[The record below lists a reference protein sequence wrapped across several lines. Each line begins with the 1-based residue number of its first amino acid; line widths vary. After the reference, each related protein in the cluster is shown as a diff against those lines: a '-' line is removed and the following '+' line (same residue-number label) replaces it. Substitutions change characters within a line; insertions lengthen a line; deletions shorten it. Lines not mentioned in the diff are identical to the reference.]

1 MKFGAIDIGTN
12 AARLLIGE
20 VLKNEDGYSFIKKT
34 SYTRVPLRLGM
45 DVFEKGKITS
55 KKKTEFIKTIKAFK
69 LISEVFDVE
78 DLRACATSAMREAE
92 NGIDVQ
98 KEILKETNVNIE
110 IIDGSEEAQLIFS
123 TFFLLDF
130 EKNKPFIVI
139 DVGGGSTEISIFING
154 KIVNAKSFKIGTIR
168 LLQNKV
174 KDNIWNKI
182 DEWLD
187 KNIESKSN
195 YQVFGTG
202 GNINK
207 IHKLFGKQF
216 MKPLYLDELNDL
228 LKSIEPLSLKQRI
241 KKFNLKQ
248 DRADVIVPALQIYT
262 HCLNYLKAY
271 KIYAPKIGL
280 SDGIIYDLYKK
291 HSTKKKFYE

>member
-20 VLKNEDGYSFIKKT
+20 VLKNEDGYSFIKKI

-55 KKKTEFIKTIKAFK
+55 KKKGEFIKTIKAFK

-98 KEILKETNVNIE
+98 KEILKETNVSIE

-154 KIVNAKSFKIGTIR
+154 KIVSAKSFKIGTIR

-174 KDNIWNKI
+174 KNNVWDKI
-182 DEWLD
+182 NEWLD
-187 KNIESKSN
+187 ENIESKSN

-216 MKPLYLDELNDL
+216 MKPLYLDELDDL
-228 LKSIEPLSLKQRI
+228 LKSIKPLPLKQRI

-262 HCLNYLKAY
+262 HCLNHLNAY

-291 HSTKKKFYE
+291 HSTKK

>member
-20 VLKNEDGYSFIKKT
+20 VLKNEDGHSFIKKI

-69 LISEVFDVE
+69 LISEVFDVQ

-92 NGIDVQ
+92 NGIDIQ

-110 IIDGSEEAQLIFS
+110 IIDGSVEAQLIFS

-174 KDNIWNKI
+174 KDNVWGKI

-187 KNIESKSN
+187 ENIESKSN

-216 MKPLYLDELNDL
+216 MKPLYIDDLNDL
-228 LKSIEPLSLKQRI
+228 LKTIQPLSLKQRI

-262 HCLNYLKAY
+262 HCLNHLSAY
-271 KIYAPKIGL
+271 KIFAPKIGL
-280 SDGIIYDLYKK
+280 SDGIIYDLHKK
-291 HSTKKKFYE
+291 HTGKK

>member
-20 VLKNEDGYSFIKKT
+20 VLKNEEGYSFIKKI

-45 DVFEKGKITS
+45 DVFEKGKITT
-55 KKKTEFIKTIKAFK
+55 KKKTAFVKTIKAFK
-69 LISEVFDVE
+69 LICEVFDVE

-92 NGIDVQ
+92 NGLDVK
-98 KEILKETNVNIE
+98 KEILKTTGVDVE
-110 IIDGSEEAQLIFS
+110 IIDGYEEANLIFS

-130 EKNKPFIVI
+130 EQNKPFIVI

-154 KIVNAKSFKIGTIR
+154 KIVSAKSFKIGTIR

-174 KDNIWNKI
+174 KNNVWDKI
-182 DEWLD
+182 NEWLD
-187 KNIESKSN
+187 DNIEKKSR

-216 MKPLYLDELNDL
+216 MKPLYLDELDDL
-228 LKSIEPLSLKQRI
+228 LKSIEPLSIKQRI

-248 DRADVIVPALQIYT
+248 DRADVIVPALKIYT
-262 HCLNYLKAY
+262 HCLNHLNAY

-291 HSTKKKFYE
+291 NGGK

>member
-20 VLKNEDGYSFIKKT
+20 VLKNEDGYSFIKKI

-69 LISEVFDVE
+69 LISEVFDVQ

-92 NGIDVQ
+92 NGVIVQ

-110 IIDGSEEAQLIFS
+110 IIDGSVEAQLIFS

-154 KIVNAKSFKIGTIR
+154 KIVSAKSFKIGTIR

-174 KDNIWNKI
+174 KDNVWDKI
-182 DEWLD
+182 NDWLD
-187 KNIESKSN
+187 ENIESKSN

-216 MKPLYLDELNDL
+216 MKPLYIDELNDL
-228 LKSIEPLSLKQRI
+228 LKTIEPLSLKQRI
-241 KKFNLKQ
+241 KRFNLKQ

-262 HCLNYLKAY
+262 HCLNHLSAY
-271 KIYAPKIGL
+271 KIFAPKIGL
-280 SDGIIYDLYKK
+280 SDGIIYDLHKK
-291 HSTKKKFYE
+291 HTSKK

>member
-20 VLKNEDGYSFIKKT
+20 VLKNEDGYTFIKKI
-34 SYTRVPLRLGM
+34 SYTRIPLRLGI
-45 DVFEKGKITS
+45 DVFSKGKIGS
-55 KKKTEFIKTIKAFK
+55 KKKKEFVKTIQAFK
-69 LISEVFDVE
+69 LISEVFEVV

-92 NGIDVQ
+92 NGLDVKNTI
-98 KEILKETNVNIE
+98 KEDTGVDIE
-110 IIDGSEEAQLIFS
+110 IIDGSEEASLIFS

-130 EKNKPFIVI
+130 EKNKPFLVI
-139 DVGGGSTEISIFING
+139 DVGGGSTEITIFKNG
-154 KIVNAKSFKIGTIR
+154 KIISAQSFKIGTIR

-174 KDNIWNKI
+174 KDNVFDKI
-182 DEWLD
+182 NEWLNENVD
-187 KNIESKSN
+187 VEGG

-216 MKPLYLDELNDL
+216 MKPLYIDELEDL
-228 LKSIEPLSLKQRI
+228 LRDIEPLSLKQRI
-241 KKFNLKQ
+241 KKYNLKQ
-248 DRADVIVPALQIYT
+248 DRADVIVPALTIYT
-262 HCLNYLKAY
+262 KILKHLDTH

-280 SDGIIYDLYKK
+280 SDGIIYDLYSK
-291 HSTKKKFYE
+291 HTKK

>member
-20 VLKNEDGYSFIKKT
+20 VLKNEEGYSFIKKI

-45 DVFEKGKITS
+45 DVFEKGKITT
-55 KKKTEFIKTIKAFK
+55 KKKTAFVKTIKAFK
-69 LISEVFDVE
+69 LICEVFDVE

-92 NGIDVQ
+92 NGLDVK
-98 KEILKETNVNIE
+98 KEILKTTGVDIE
-110 IIDGSEEAQLIFS
+110 IIDGSEEANLIFS

-130 EKNKPFIVI
+130 EQNKPFIVI

-174 KDNIWNKI
+174 KNNVWDKI
-182 DEWLD
+182 NEWLD
-187 KNIESKSN
+187 DNIEKKSK

-216 MKPLYLDELNDL
+216 MKPLYLDELDDL
-228 LKSIEPLSLKQRI
+228 LKSIEPLSIKQRI

-248 DRADVIVPALQIYT
+248 DRADVIVPALKIYT
-262 HCLNYLKAY
+262 HCLNHLNAY

-291 HSTKKKFYE
+291 NGGK

>member
-20 VLKNEDGYSFIKKT
+20 VLKNEEGYSFIKKI

-69 LISEVFDVE
+69 LICEVFDVE

-92 NGIDVQ
+92 NGLEVQ
-98 KEILKETNVNIE
+98 KEILKTTGVNIE
-110 IIDGSEEAQLIFS
+110 IIDGAEEANLIFS

-130 EKNKPFIVI
+130 EQDKPFVVI

-154 KIVNAKSFKIGTIR
+154 KIVSAKSFKIGTIR

-174 KDNIWNKI
+174 KNNVWDKI
-182 DEWLD
+182 NEWLD
-187 KNIESKSN
+187 DNIEKKSK

-216 MKPLYLDELNDL
+216 MKPLYLDELDDL
-228 LKSIEPLSLKQRI
+228 LKSIEPLSIKQRI
-241 KKFNLKQ
+241 KRFNLKQ
-248 DRADVIVPALQIYT
+248 DRADVIVPALKIYT
-262 HCLNYLKAY
+262 HCLNHLNAY

-291 HSTKKKFYE
+291 NGGK